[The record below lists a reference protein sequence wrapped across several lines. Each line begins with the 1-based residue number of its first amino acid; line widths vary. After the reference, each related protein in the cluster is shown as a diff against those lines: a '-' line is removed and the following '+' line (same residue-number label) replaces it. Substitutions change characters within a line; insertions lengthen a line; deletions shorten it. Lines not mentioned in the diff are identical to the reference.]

1 MLDLKPKEHALE
13 TSPAAAKTGVIGFV
27 VYGLLIVLLIA
38 VFTQVVFTITALTG
52 GNIDQRYLLLLLVLA
67 PVIVGVCV
75 VTSMVSLLLPPSK
88 LRSSTPK
95 VCSLLVV
102 IQVILW
108 AAG

>member
-1 MLDLKPKEHALE
+1 MTTPAD
-13 TSPAAAKTGVIGFV
+13 SPGKGLMNFV

-38 VFTQVVFTITALTG
+38 VFAQVVFAITALTG
-52 GNIDQRYLLLLLVLA
+52 DKIDQQYLLLLPVLA
-67 PVIVGVCV
+67 PVVVGVCI

-108 AAG
+108 AAS